1 MHVHML
7 SALLLLLAV
16 LDGHCFVPS
25 STVARPLAPVPVL
38 RRPALL
44 TDASAAA
51 PAAMPLPP
59 PHEPPEPTVREWL
72 PTALRSKAIAP
83 AVVLL
88 LMHAALR
95 RLLRQVA
102 ASAPPSVV
110 SVRSTDC
117 GRSATAG
124 RRHLPGVHRWHARR
138 FRRAVRCPPRQRMR
152 GLRRE
157 PLLRASVRP
166 LPHMARQRLHQR
178 CLGTFFSEP
187 SRKAPR
193 RLACIFA
200 PGFIALPLK
209 VPPLGA
215 VEVVAFFGLLL
226 AGFATSTATN
236 EAVAAACEP
245 VAVEGREV

>member
-1 MHVHML
+1 ML

-44 TDASAAA
+44 TDASPAA

-110 SVRSTDC
+110 SVR
-117 GRSATAG
+117 
-124 RRHLPGVHRWHARR
+124 
-138 FRRAVRCPPRQRMR
+138 
-152 GLRRE
+152 
-157 PLLRASVRP
+157 
-166 LPHMARQRLHQR
+166 
-178 CLGTFFSEP
+178 
-187 SRKAPR
+187 
-193 RLACIFA
+193 
-200 PGFIALPLK
+200 
-209 VPPLGA
+209 
-215 VEVVAFFGLLL
+215 
-226 AGFATSTATN
+226 
-236 EAVAAACEP
+236 
-245 VAVEGREV
+245 